1 MNWRQVLLVLQR
13 EYLTRFKSKGFIWA
27 TILVPVGF
35 LLMIGLGIGIAIW
48 ESDVSF
54 EIGIKDET
62 GRVYPSLFEIDS
74 EKYSDVSGLP
84 VDSIRTLVQQEE
96 LTGYIVITDDHIRYD
111 EELELIYSGSGG
123 INLLS
128 SVRSDLREVIR
139 KERIRMAEVPD
150 DIQEIFDQNIA
161 FESRKLTREGEET
174 ADDTEFFS
182 FVGMMMGVII
192 FAAIFGYGGYIMRG
206 VIEEKTNR
214 IIEVITSS
222 VKPIELLTGKM
233 AGVGALAA
241 TQLGIWTLSLF
252 ILVTAA
258 GPIAASF
265 MPEPDPAL
273 LQQDMDLPDSA
284 PDVQAMLNIPTIET
298 SLIIYFAIFFILG
311 YLLYS
316 SLFAAI
322 GSASDSET
330 DSQQLMLPIM
340 APIFIAYF
348 IMFQATTNPDGSLAV
363 AGSLI
368 PFFTPIVMITRIAIS
383 EVPFWQIGLSIVLMV
398 VTFTC
403 TMWLSARIYRIG
415 ILSYGSTAGFKDI
428 FKWLRQ
434 R

>member
-1 MNWRQVLLVLQR
+1 MNWRQVFLVLKR
-13 EYLTRFKSKGFIWA
+13 EYMTRFKSKGFIWA

-35 LLMIGLGIGIAIW
+35 ILMFGLGIAIAVW

-54 EIGIKDET
+54 EIGILDKT
-62 GRVYPSLFEIDS
+62 GTVYPSLAEIDDS
-74 EKYSDVSGLP
+74 RYLDASDLS
-84 VDSIRTLVQQEE
+84 VDSVRSLVQSED
-96 LTGYIVITDDHIRYD
+96 LTGYIIITEDHILND
-111 EELELIYSGSGG
+111 KELELIYSGTGG

-128 SVRSDLREVIR
+128 SVRSDLRDVIR
-139 KERIRMAEVPD
+139 RERIRLAEVPE
-150 DIQEIFDQNIA
+150 QVQQIFDSRIEV
-161 FESRKLTREGEET
+161 ESRRLTSEGEET

-182 FVGMMMGVII
+182 FIGMLMGVII

-241 TQLGIWTLSLF
+241 TQLGIWTLSFLAL
-252 ILVTAA
+252 ISAA
-258 GPIAASF
+258 GPIAMMF
-265 MPEPDPAL
+265 MPQPDELMNTELTDAAP
-273 LQQDMDLPDSA
+273 QLPGILD
-284 PDVQAMLNIPTIET
+284 IPEIET
-298 SLIIYFAIFFILG
+298 SLIVYFVIFFILG

-348 IMFQATTNPDGSLAV
+348 IMFQATTNPDGTLAV
-363 AGSLI
+363 IGSLV
-368 PFFTPIVMITRIAIS
+368 PFFTPIVMITRIAIT
-383 EVPFWQIGLSIVLMV
+383 EVPFWQIGLAIFLMAIS
-398 VTFTC
+398 FLG
-403 TMWLSARIYRIG
+403 TMWLSAKIYRVG
-415 ILSYGSTAGFKDI
+415 ILSYGSTAGFKDL
-428 FKWLRQ
+428 FKWIRQ
-434 R
+434 

>member
-62 GRVYPSLFEIDS
+62 GMIYSSLSEIDS
-74 EKYSDVSGLP
+74 ERYVDVSDIS
-84 VDSIRTLVQQEE
+84 VDSVRTLVQQEE
-96 LTGYIVITDDHIRYD
+96 LTGYVVITDEHIRYD
-111 EELELIYSGSGG
+111 KGIELIYSGSGG

-139 KERIRMAEVPD
+139 KERIRIAEVPD
-150 DIQEIFDQNIA
+150 DIREIFDQNIS
-161 FESRKLTREGEET
+161 FESRRLTREGEET
-174 ADDTEFFS
+174 EDDTEFFS

-252 ILVTAA
+252 LLMTAA

-265 MPEPDPAL
+265 MPQPDTDI
-273 LQQDMDLPDSA
+273 LQQDLDLPDSS
-284 PDVQAMLNIPTIET
+284 PDVQSILNIPAIET
-298 SLIIYFAIFFILG
+298 SLIVYFVVFFILG

-383 EVPFWQIGLSIVLMV
+383 EVPFWQIGLSILLMV
-398 VTFTC
+398 ITFIG

-434 R
+434 N